1 MIEIEIKKSHIEKI
15 MVRLR
20 KSFIFYLSSDAYQS
34 VTRTIRIVYEKY
46 LDATYL

>member
-20 KSFIFYLSSDAYQS
+20 KSFIFYLSSDAYQI
-34 VTRTIRIVYEKY
+34 VTRTVQY
-46 LDATYL
+46 LEATYL